1 MKLNAI
7 KQIFNIY
14 NKYMMDLDIYTMI
27 LHIYLHNDINI
38 YTMILNMI

>member
-14 NKYMMDLDIYTMI
+14 NKYMMDLD
-27 LHIYLHNDINI
+27 NDINI

>member
-14 NKYMMDLDIYTMI
+14 NKYMMDLD
-27 LHIYLHNDINI
+27 NDINI
-38 YTMILNMI
+38 YTMILNMIWYDMKEIFH

>member
-14 NKYMMDLDIYTMI
+14 NKYMMDLD
-27 LHIYLHNDINI
+27 NNINI
-38 YTMILNMI
+38 YTMILNMIWYDMKEIFH

>member
-14 NKYMMDLDIYTMI
+14 NKYMMDLD
-27 LHIYLHNDINI
+27 NNINI